1 MKDVLM
7 KEIETELELRE
18 VLELCYRILGTD
30 NDELYGYDAWQRRL
44 SDGLQPLVYALKD
57 GKIVSAVLG
66 RAENKDSLVIG
77 FVACHENYRKQG
89 ITKDLLSYFED
100 LAKKQGFKY
109 ITLGSKE
116 DVFYQ
121 KCGYKVI
128 FQVHGQN
135 IFQKIL

>member
-30 NDELYGYDAWQRRL
+30 NDELYGYDAWHRRL
-44 SDGLQPLVYALKD
+44 SDSLQPLVYALKD

-100 LAKKQGFKY
+100 LARKQGFKY